1 LKAKQV
7 IFLNPNS
14 LFSASH
20 RQMKT
25 MKAFVLGSAATFGV
39 VLAIYAQT
47 PAGTPET
54 PAPSPTLAA
63 TATLPATAAPPVATT
78 PPASVSPAISATP
91 SAANQ
96 FADKIKERVDR
107 KFKHK
112 GFAIT
117 VDGNDGEEPDSHR
130 HHGDDDI
137 PGKVL
142 PIAIISIL
150 AVFGFP
156 VAIVAVIM
164 FSSWARTRS
173 LHRTVR
179 MMVEKGQ
186 PVPPELLSS
195 PAAAPVIVRPWYD
208 LRRGIVLVSV
218 GVGVVM
224 FFGISAGW
232 DNGVWALGLIPGLIG
247 LGYLLAW
254 RLAYRDEKALKQ

>member
-1 LKAKQV
+1 
-7 IFLNPNS
+7 
-14 LFSASH
+14 
-20 RQMKT
+20 
-25 MKAFVLGSAATFGV
+25 MKAYALGGAATFGL

-47 PAGTPET
+47 PGATPET

-63 TATLPATAAPPVATT
+63 TATPPVAAAPPVTT
-78 PPASVSPAISATP
+78 TMPASVSPAISATP

-117 VDGNDGEEPDSHR
+117 VDGNDGEEPDSDR

-195 PAAAPVIVRPWYD
+195 PAAAPVIVRPWSICVAA
-208 LRRGIVLVSV
+208 LFLFPSGSVS
-218 GVGVVM
+218 
-224 FFGISAGW
+224 
-232 DNGVWALGLIPGLIG
+232 
-247 LGYLLAW
+247 
-254 RLAYRDEKALKQ
+254 

>member
-1 LKAKQV
+1 
-7 IFLNPNS
+7 
-14 LFSASH
+14 
-20 RQMKT
+20 
-25 MKAFVLGSAATFGV
+25 MKAFVLGSAATFGLA
-39 VLAIYAQT
+39 LAIYAQT
-47 PAGTPET
+47 PAATPET
-54 PAPSPTLAA
+54 PAPSPAIAA
-63 TATLPATAAPPVATT
+63 TAAATPAV
-78 PPASVSPAISATP
+78 SVSPAISATP

-112 GFAIT
+112 GFGIT
-117 VDGNDGEEPDSHR
+117 VDGSDGEERHSDR
-130 HHGDDDI
+130 HHGNDI
-137 PGKVL
+137 PEAVL
-142 PIAIISIL
+142 PIVIISLL

-195 PAAAPVIVRPWYD
+195 PAAAPVTVRPWYD

-218 GVGVVM
+218 GVGVIM

-232 DNGVWALGLIPGLIG
+232 DNGVWALGLIPSLIG

-254 RLAYRDEKALKQ
+254 RLAYRDERALKQ

>member
-1 LKAKQV
+1 
-7 IFLNPNS
+7 
-14 LFSASH
+14 
-20 RQMKT
+20 MKT
-25 MKAFVLGSAATFGV
+25 MKAYVLGGAATFGL

-47 PAGTPET
+47 PGATPET

-63 TATLPATAAPPVATT
+63 TATATAT
-78 PPASVSPAISATP
+78 PAISVSPVISATP

-117 VDGNDGEEPDSHR
+117 VDGDDREKPGSHR
-130 HHGDDDI
+130 HEDDDI

-142 PIAIISIL
+142 PIVIVSLL

-186 PVPPELLSS
+186 PVPPELLAS
-195 PAAAPVIVRPWYD
+195 PAAAPVTVRPWYD

-218 GVGVVM
+218 GVGVIM

-254 RLAYRDEKALKQ
+254 RLAYRDQKALKQ

>member
-1 LKAKQV
+1 
-7 IFLNPNS
+7 
-14 LFSASH
+14 
-20 RQMKT
+20 MKT
-25 MKAFVLGSAATFGV
+25 MKAFVLGSAATFALA
-39 VLAIYAQT
+39 LAIYAQT
-47 PAGTPET
+47 PAAMPET
-54 PAPSPTLAA
+54 PAPSTTLAA
-63 TATLPATAAPPVATT
+63 TATPAV
-78 PPASVSPAISATP
+78 SVSPALSATP

-96 FADKIKERVDR
+96 FADKIKERTDR

-117 VDGNDGEEPDSHR
+117 VDGDDKHEADS
-130 HHGDDDI
+130 GDI
-137 PGKVL
+137 PKDVM
-142 PIAIISIL
+142 PVAAIAIL

-164 FSSWARTRS
+164 FSSWAKARS

-195 PAAAPVIVRPWYD
+195 PAAAPVTVRPWYD

>member
-1 LKAKQV
+1 MSLQIEGPANL

-20 RQMKT
+20 KQMKT
-25 MKAFVLGSAATFGV
+25 MKALILGSAASFGL

-47 PAGTPET
+47 PAATPET
-54 PAPSPTLAA
+54 PAASPALT
-63 TATLPATAAPPVATT
+63 ATAAPAV
-78 PPASVSPAISATP
+78 SISPAISATP

-112 GFAIT
+112 GFGIT
-117 VDGNDGEEPDSHR
+117 VDGSDDEERHSDR
-130 HHGDDDI
+130 HHGNDI
-137 PGKVL
+137 PEAVL
-142 PIAIISIL
+142 PIVIISLL

-195 PAAAPVIVRPWYD
+195 PAAAPVTVRPWYD
-208 LRRGIVLVSV
+208 LRRGIVLVSI
-218 GVGVVM
+218 GVGVIM

-254 RLAYRDEKALKQ
+254 RLAYRDAKALKQ

>member
-1 LKAKQV
+1 
-7 IFLNPNS
+7 
-14 LFSASH
+14 
-20 RQMKT
+20 
-25 MKAFVLGSAATFGV
+25 GGAATFGLA
-39 VLAIYAQT
+39 LAIYAQT
-47 PAGTPET
+47 PGATPET

-63 TATLPATAAPPVATT
+63 TTT
-78 PPASVSPAISATP
+78 PSVTATVSPAISATP

-117 VDGNDGEEPDSHR
+117 VDGNDGEEPHSDR

-142 PIAIISIL
+142 PIAIISVL

-195 PAAAPVIVRPWYD
+195 PAAAPVTVRQWY
-208 LRRGIVLVSV
+208 
-218 GVGVVM
+218 
-224 FFGISAGW
+224 
-232 DNGVWALGLIPGLIG
+232 
-247 LGYLLAW
+247 
-254 RLAYRDEKALKQ
+254 

>member
-1 LKAKQV
+1 LALSAYPSKLELQKA

-20 RQMKT
+20 KQMKT
-25 MKAFVLGSAATFGV
+25 MKAFVFGSAASFGL

-47 PAGTPET
+47 PAPTPET
-54 PAPSPTLAA
+54 PAASPTL
-63 TATLPATAAPPVATT
+63 TATAAPAV
-78 PPASVSPAISATP
+78 SVSPAISATP

-107 KFKHK
+107 KFKHRK
-112 GFAIT
+112 LAIT
-117 VDGNDGEEPDSHR
+117 VDGNDGNEAESDDGD
-130 HHGDDDI
+130 HGGI
-137 PGKVL
+137 PKDVV
-142 PIAIISIL
+142 PIVAIALL

-164 FSSWARTRS
+164 FSGWAKTRS

-195 PAAAPVIVRPWYD
+195 PAAAPVTVRPWYD

-254 RLAYRDEKALKQ
+254 RLAYREEKALKQ